1 MKQFFGCFYAPR
13 DLKYPADGFDAPIN
27 YMGRHMLAARQIAA
41 DGGAMAMAV
50 GRPRN
55 AAALKEALSQDGL
68 HLSGDSTGALVLACY
83 RRWGEDYPRHLEG
96 VVVSAVIDQD
106 SRTLILSR
114 DAMGC
119 LPLFYAH
126 QGGCVAFADH
136 PAKLFALSSIRPT
149 VDENGLKELFAL
161 GPARTP
167 GHTPFKDIRQL
178 KPGCQLIAH
187 EYQIRETP
195 YFQIE
200 ARPHEQSEADTIET
214 VREMVIRAVRDI
226 APLEPLSMLS
236 GGLDSTVLTALLCK
250 EISEPVHTLSVDYQD
265 NARYF
270 NSTGYQPDQDA
281 PWVERAVKLLG
292 TKHTRVVLPIEGLH
306 QALEPAMA
314 ARGFPGMADVD
325 SSLLL
330 FGEKIALQGNVVL
343 SGECGDEV
351 FGGYPWFHRPDLIA
365 RDGFPWSGSLALRES
380 ILKPALRKRLKLM
393 EYAHQRY
400 HEALRRLPILP
411 GEADGEA
418 RLRQIQGLCLSWF
431 MPVLQ
436 ERAQRMCGYSGVS
449 VLTPYCDE
457 RLVQYVYNV
466 PWTLKSLRGH
476 EKGLL
481 RQAMEGVLPED
492 LLWRK
497 KSPYP
502 KTYHPEYARQ
512 VCEILRAI
520 LEDRTAPLNQIIDKE
535 AVTRIM
541 EGSLSPAD
549 TPWFGQLMTGPQM
562 LAHLIQM
569 DQWMRAYHVEFDL

>member
-1 MKQFFGCFYAPR
+1 MKQFFGCFYGPR
-13 DLKYPADGFDAPIN
+13 NLTCPRENFDAPVSL
-27 YMGRHMLAARQIAA
+27 MGRHLLSAHQIAA
-41 DGGAMAMAV
+41 DGGAMAMAI
-50 GRPRN
+50 GQPRN
-55 AAALKEALSQDGL
+55 ASALKEALARDGL
-68 HLSGDSTGALVLACY
+68 QPSGNDAAALILACY

-96 VVVSAVIDQD
+96 TVVSAVIDQD

-126 QGGCVAFADH
+126 QGDCVAFADH
-136 PAKLFALSSIRPT
+136 PAKLLALPSLRPA
-149 VDENGLKELFAL
+149 VDENGLRELFAL

-167 GHTPFKDIRQL
+167 GRTPFKDIYQL

-187 EYQIRETP
+187 EYHVQETP

-200 ARPHEQSEADTIET
+200 ARPHEQSETQTIET
-214 VREMVIRAVRDI
+214 VREMVLRAVRDI
-226 APLEPLSMLS
+226 APFKPLSMLS
-236 GGLDSTVLTALLCK
+236 GGLDSTVLTALLSK
-250 EISEPVHTLSVDYQD
+250 ETGETVHTLSVDYQD

-281 PWVERAVKLLG
+281 PWVERAIQAIG
-292 TKHTRVVLPIEGLH
+292 AEHTRVVLPIDGLH

-330 FGEKIALQGNVVL
+330 FGRQIALQGNLIV
-343 SGECGDEV
+343 SGECADEV

-365 RDGFPWSGSLALRES
+365 RDGFPWSGSLVLRES
-380 ILKPALRKRLKLM
+380 ILKPALRQRLKLA
-393 EYAHQRY
+393 EYAHQQY

-411 GEADGEA
+411 GEAEDEA
-418 RLRQIQGLCLSWF
+418 RLRQIQGLCLAWF

-436 ERAQRMCGYSGVS
+436 ERAQRMCGFSGVS

-457 RLVQYVYNV
+457 RLVQYVYNI
-466 PWTLKSLRGH
+466 PWHMKSLRGQ

-481 RQAMEGVLPED
+481 RQAMDGLLPED

-502 KTYHPEYARQ
+502 KTYHPGYAQQ
-512 VCEILRAI
+512 VCSILRGI
-520 LEDRTAPLNQIIDKE
+520 LADESAPLHQVVDKE
-535 AVTRIM
+535 AVLRIM

-562 LAHLIQM
+562 LAHLIQIN
-569 DQWMRAYHVEFDL
+569 QWMRAYHVEIDL